1 MGNAGVTFGRAVYIA
16 AGAFWHS
23 SREFRCD
30 KRGVVSLSLLERT
43 AAGDESAV
51 RECMDQYGGLVWT
64 IARRFSESAA
74 DAEDASQEI
83 FLEIWKSAARFDPAR
98 GSESLF
104 ITTIARRR
112 SIDRLRSRNR
122 RPPPEVFDEQETDA
136 GIASAASAEPVFFTS
151 EVDAAKAALAE
162 LDAGERETLLL
173 GIVEGMTHSE
183 IATHTRRPLGTVK
196 TQLRRGL
203 EKVRRK
209 LGKGGIDD

>member
-1 MGNAGVTFGRAVYIA
+1 MREA
-16 AGAFWHS
+16 AP
-23 SREFRCD
+23 
-30 KRGVVSLSLLERT
+30 KSLLERI

-51 RECMDQYGGLVWT
+51 RDCMDQYGGLVWT
-64 IARRFSESAA
+64 LARRFSESAA

-83 FLEIWKSAARFDPAR
+83 FLEIWRSAARFDAAR
-98 GSESLF
+98 GTESLF
-104 ITTIARRR
+104 ITTVARRR
-112 SIDRLRSRNR
+112 LIDRLRARNR
-122 RPPPEVFDEQETDA
+122 RPPTEPYDEQDGFNTL
-136 GIASAASAEPVFFTS
+136 ASGGTTEPTFFAAEIQSAQ
-151 EVDAAKAALAE
+151 AALAA

-209 LGKGGIDD
+209 LSEEAADD

>member
-1 MGNAGVTFGRAVYIA
+1 MGNAGFTFGRAVYIA
-16 AGAFWHS
+16 ARAFWHS

-30 KRGVVSLSLLERT
+30 KRGVVSLSLLERI

-64 IARRFSESAA
+64 LARRFSESAA

-104 ITTIARRR
+104 ITTVARRR
-112 SIDRLRSRNR
+112 SIDRLRARKR
-122 RPPPEVFDEQETDA
+122 RPRRPRYTTSRRPTPGSFGRERR
-136 GIASAASAEPVFFTS
+136 AAFFTRKS
-151 EVDAAKAALAE
+151 MRAKAALAE

-183 IATHTRRPLGTVK
+183 IATHT
-196 TQLRRGL
+196 
-203 EKVRRK
+203 
-209 LGKGGIDD
+209 GGRSAP

>member
-1 MGNAGVTFGRAVYIA
+1 V
-16 AGAFWHS
+16 
-23 SREFRCD
+23 
-30 KRGVVSLSLLERT
+30 LERI

-64 IARRFSESAA
+64 LARRFSENAA

-83 FLEIWKSAARFDPAR
+83 FLEIWKSAARFDAAR

-104 ITTIARRR
+104 VTTVARRR
-112 SIDRLRSRNR
+112 LIDRLRARQR
-122 RPPPEVFDEQETDA
+122 RPPTEVYDEHDGDNAVADESSEPSFFATE
-136 GIASAASAEPVFFTS
+136 IAS
-151 EVDAAKAALAE
+151 AKAALAE

-183 IATHTRRPLGTVK
+183 IATRTSRPLGTVK

-209 LGKGGIDD
+209 LREEPADD